1 MAIIFFVII
10 VALSLILLMLRQR
23 LQWSEAEGR

>member
-1 MAIIFFVII
+1 MAIVFFVII

-23 LQWSEAEGR
+23 MQWMEAEGK